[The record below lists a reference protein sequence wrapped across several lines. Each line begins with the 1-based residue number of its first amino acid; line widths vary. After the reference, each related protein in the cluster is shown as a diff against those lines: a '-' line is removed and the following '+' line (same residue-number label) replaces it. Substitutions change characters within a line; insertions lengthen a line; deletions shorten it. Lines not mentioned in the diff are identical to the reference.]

1 MPYIKKERR
10 IRFDPLIAPIAEELD
25 TEGELNYVITMLV
38 LHYISKKGISYG
50 TYNAAVGVL
59 ECAKQEL
66 YRRWVATYEDK
77 KIKEN
82 GDVGL

>member
-10 IRFDPLIAPIAEELD
+10 GCFDPLIAPIAEELS

-38 LHYISKKGISYG
+38 LHYINKKGISYH
-50 TYNAAVGVL
+50 TYNAAIGVL

-66 YRRWVATYEDK
+66 YRRWVATYEDR
-77 KIKEN
+77 KIEEN
-82 GDVGL
+82 GDISI